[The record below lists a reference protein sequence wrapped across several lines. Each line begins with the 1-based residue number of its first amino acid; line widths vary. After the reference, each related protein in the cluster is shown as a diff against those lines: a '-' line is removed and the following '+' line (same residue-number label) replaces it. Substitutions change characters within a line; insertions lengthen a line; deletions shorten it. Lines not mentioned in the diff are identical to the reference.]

1 MSTTETYEATTP
13 PPPPALE
20 VTARPGRPPGAWSLT
35 WHGIRTVARLELRQ
49 RIRSTRWIV
58 ALVVFGAIVG
68 GVTLLTWLVARTA
81 VDPYSGTAAVG
92 PTMFGFIVFFVL
104 FLGLLVSPTL
114 SATSINGDRTAGTL
128 ATLQVTLLSPAEIV
142 LGKLLASWVASLAFL
157 AVSVPFIL
165 WAFASGGTPVLAVV
179 TTVLLLALLLA
190 VVCAI
195 GLGFSALT
203 ARTSGSAVL
212 TYISVAS
219 LSILSLI
226 VFGLTV
232 PLVTTQEMVP
242 TYQSDPDQD
251 ASYQDKNGNWVE
263 DYGPC
268 VWTDERS
275 PVVHTERTWWLLA
288 INPFVIVADAAPA
301 PAVNES
307 MGGSFDPLT
316 GIRAGVRI
324 ARLGPPETQ
333 DWCWQEQGDS
343 YQPYPGY
350 DEAGSLSPV
359 WPWGLGANLLLGV
372 VGVVVAVRRITVPLR
387 TLPKGTRVA

>member
-1 MSTTETYEATTP
+1 MSTTQTHHGAT
-13 PPPPALE
+13 PAPSAPG
-20 VTARPGRPPGAWSLT
+20 TTSGPGRQPGAWSLT
-35 WHGIRTVARLELRQ
+35 WHGVRTVAHLELRQ

-58 ALVVFGAIVG
+58 ALVVFGALVG
-68 GVTLLTWLVARTA
+68 GVTLLTWLVAQES
-81 VDPYSGTAAVG
+81 VNPYTVTGTVG

-142 LGKLLASWVASLAFL
+142 LGKLLASWLASLAFL

-165 WAFASGGTPVLAVV
+165 WAFASGGTPLLAVV

-219 LSILSLI
+219 LTILSLI
-226 VFGLTV
+226 VFGLTM
-232 PLVTTQEMVP
+232 PLVSTQEMVR
-242 TYQSDPDQD
+242 TYQSDPEEYASFQD
-251 ASYQDKNGNWVE
+251 EEGNWVE
-263 DYGPC
+263 DLGPC
-268 VWTDERS
+268 VWTDVEQT
-275 PVVHTERTWWLLA
+275 VIHTERTWWLLA
-288 INPFVIVADAAPA
+288 VNPFVIVADAAPA
-301 PAVNES
+301 PAVS
-307 MGGSFDPLT
+307 QDRGGAFDPLT
-316 GIRAGVRI
+316 GIRMGVRT

-333 DWCWQEQGDS
+333 DWCWQEMSDTS
-343 YQPYPGY
+343 SAYPGSE
-350 DEAGSLSPV
+350 EAASLSPV
-359 WPWGLGANLLLGV
+359 WPWGLGANLLLGAA
-372 VGVVVAVRRITVPLR
+372 GVVVAVRRMTVPLR
-387 TLPKGTRVA
+387 KLPKGTRVA

>member
-1 MSTTETYEATTP
+1 MSTTETHETTTP
-13 PPPPALE
+13 PPPAPEATAPA
-20 VTARPGRPPGAWSLT
+20 GRLSGAWSLT

-49 RIRSTRWIV
+49 RVRSTRWII

-68 GVTLLTWLVARTA
+68 GVTLLTWLVARAA
-81 VDPYSGTAAVG
+81 VSSSSGTEVVG

-268 VWTDERS
+268 VWKDQRM

-301 PAVNES
+301 PAVSEN

-316 GIRAGVRI
+316 GIRAGVRV
-324 ARLGPPETQ
+324 ARLGPPQTQ

-343 YQPYPGY
+343 YQPYPGF
-350 DEAGSLSPV
+350 DETGSLSPV

-372 VGVVVAVRRITVPLR
+372 AGVVVAVRRITVPLR
-387 TLPKGTRVA
+387 SLPKGTRVA